1 MFKNCC
7 GCKNTKANK
16 NEEGVDKEAETYG
29 PKQDAKIVDG
39 ADSNSKPV
47 DAGNTAV
54 DSKQSPV
61 KASEPVNIPPLPNVT
76 ITEPD
81 DAPLKSPEEER
92 KVEETVTKQERKQ
105 NGEVQQKAETDGN
118 EAADETV
125 RDVRPEQEVSVA
137 VPDEK
142 PAAENCELLVKEE
155 EVGRRSRLPSE
166 DEVDNETLH
175 AVARGL
181 LATPHPA
188 KRGSGI
194 PNLASLPQWLS
205 QEDDEIVGEG
215 GGTAEPPAT
224 PVGRDELALRRHRF
238 FSDLLQAHQA
248 GTEHRVRFDPLGP
261 TVAGG
266 SEVDSEPRTPA
277 LELENLLNRL
287 ERVTTRLEQTVGV
300 ASESGIFRQTATP
313 AQVPDSSPPPPPPPP
328 PPLPPPQP
336 PPELLAKGE
345 EATDGMSV
353 AGFNDIIQGPV
364 AQYLQLSGKIGGDV
378 AAHSKLVEKAFQA
391 QAQFLTVASQSK
403 APSNQTDIVQLLQ
416 PTSAQIVAIQEFREK
431 NRGSPLFNHLSAVS
445 ESIAALGWVTVTP
458 APAPYVKEMN
468 DAGQFYTNRVLK
480 DWKEKDKT
488 HVDWVKSWVQTLT
501 ELQQFVKQHHT
512 TGLVWSGQAS
522 AAVPPPPPGLP
533 PPPPVLPV
541 GDVAPSLDNSLDRSA
556 LFAEI
561 NKGEGI
567 TSTLK
572 RVTPDM
578 QTHKNTALRAGP
590 APFKAPVVSNTHK
603 PVTAPKP
610 IDKPPSLYKEGKKWI
625 VEHHQGNH
633 ALVIDNV
640 EMNNVVYMFNCRD
653 STLTVKGKLN
663 SVFLDSCRKSS
674 VVFDNLVS
682 SVEFVNCQS
691 VQMQVLGKVPTI
703 SIDKTDGCQMY
714 LSPESLDVEI
724 VSSKSSEMNVLVP
737 KGNGDYTEF
746 PIPEQFKTT
755 VRPTGLVTVAVEN
768 KG

>member
-1 MFKNCC
+1 MS
-7 GCKNTKANK
+7 G
-16 NEEGVDKEAETYG
+16 
-29 PKQDAKIVDG
+29 
-39 ADSNSKPV
+39 
-47 DAGNTAV
+47 
-54 DSKQSPV
+54 
-61 KASEPVNIPPLPNVT
+61 
-76 ITEPD
+76 
-81 DAPLKSPEEER
+81 R
-92 KVEETVTKQERKQ
+92 
-105 NGEVQQKAETDGN
+105 
-118 EAADETV
+118 
-125 RDVRPEQEVSVA
+125 
-137 VPDEK
+137 
-142 PAAENCELLVKEE
+142 E
-155 EVGRRSRLPSE
+155 EV
-166 DEVDNETLH
+166 
-175 AVARGL
+175 
-181 LATPHPA
+181 
-188 KRGSGI
+188 
-194 PNLASLPQWLS
+194 
-205 QEDDEIVGEG
+205 
-215 GGTAEPPAT
+215 
-224 PVGRDELALRRHRF
+224 RHC
-238 FSDLLQAHQA
+238 
-248 GTEHRVRFDPLGP
+248 
-261 TVAGG
+261 

-277 LELENLLNRL
+277 FELEYLLNRL

-300 ASESGIFRQTATP
+300 ASESGIFKQTELP

-336 PPELLAKGE
+336 PPPELLAQGN
-345 EATDGMSV
+345 MSV
-353 AGFNDIIQGPV
+353 AAFNNIIQGPV
-364 AQYLQLSGKIGGDV
+364 AQYLQLSTKIGGDV
-378 AAHSKLVEKAFQA
+378 ASHSKLVEKAFQA
-391 QAQFLTVASQSK
+391 QAQFLTVTSQSK
-403 APSNQTDIVQLLQ
+403 APSNQTDIFQLLQ
-416 PTSAQIVAIQEFREK
+416 PTSAQIVAIQAFREK
-431 NRGSPLFNHLSAVS
+431 NRGSPHFNHLSAVS

-512 TGLVWSGQAS
+512 TGLVWSGHGS

-533 PPPPVLPV
+533 PPPPMLPV
-541 GDVAPSLDNSLDRSA
+541 GDVAPNLDNNLNRSA

-578 QTHKNTALRAGP
+578 QTHKNTTMRSGP
-590 APFKAPVVSNTHK
+590 APFKAPVVSSSHK
-603 PVTAPKP
+603 PVSSPKP
-610 IDKPPSLYKEGKKWI
+610 NDKPPTLYKEGKKWI

-633 ALVIDNV
+633 SLVIDNV

-691 VQMQVLGKVPTI
+691 MQMQVLGKVPTI

-714 LSPESLDVEI
+714 LSPESLDVVI

-746 PIPEQFKTT
+746 PVPEQFKTT
-755 VRPTGLVTVAVEN
+755 VRPNGLVTVAIEN